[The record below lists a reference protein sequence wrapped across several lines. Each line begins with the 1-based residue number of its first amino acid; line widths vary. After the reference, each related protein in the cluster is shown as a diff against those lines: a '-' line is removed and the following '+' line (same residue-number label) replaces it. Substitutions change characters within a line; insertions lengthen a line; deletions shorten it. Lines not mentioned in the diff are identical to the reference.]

1 MVDKYDYKGLCWWC
15 HNEAN
20 SGEHKYKKSDL
31 LREFG
36 RGPYEGNE
44 KLVRRISGEMRKIQG
59 PKSVEAKFESNL
71 CQQCNNDVSQ
81 PFDIE
86 YDKFVQF
93 IKNNEDDIIDKK
105 QFRFSDIYG
114 QNWQDGRLNLLR
126 YYVKHICCRLVSAK
140 ILIRDEIIGFLDGA
154 PDLMFLKFHLEIRA
168 DLVAMIK
175 ILKKDGLNDGC
186 LWMGDLI
193 CKISKGTGEISEVNS
208 FLGYRW
214 LRMNYSYDYGI
225 GHSEDNFSGDIV
237 TLESVYNIDP
247 KSIINGGFVT

>member
-15 HNEAN
+15 RNEAD

-36 RGPYEGNE
+36 KGPYEGNE

-71 CQQCNNDVSQ
+71 CQRCNNDMSQ

-140 ILIRDEIIGFLDGA
+140 ILIRDEIIGF
-154 PDLMFLKFHLEIRA
+154 
-168 DLVAMIK
+168 
-175 ILKKDGLNDGC
+175 
-186 LWMGDLI
+186 
-193 CKISKGTGEISEVNS
+193 S
-208 FLGYRW
+208 
-214 LRMNYSYDYGI
+214 
-225 GHSEDNFSGDIV
+225 
-237 TLESVYNIDP
+237 
-247 KSIINGGFVT
+247 